1 MENKLVSIIV
11 SVYNGERYIEECI
24 ESVLNQDY
32 KNIELILVDDG
43 SFDSSNVILDK
54 YSLKDKRVKVIH
66 KENSGV
72 SNSRNIALERS
83 LGEYI
88 CFLDQDDILAKDYVS
103 YFYGLICKYNVEISA
118 TPSPRKFF
126 NETPHTIYEK
136 DHVDILSGEETA
148 INMLYHKIVIAP
160 WNKMISRNLI
170 ERNKIRFQPNFFNGE
185 GFAFSVESFLNANR
199 VAMGYKHLYYYRVGD
214 PNSGASRFKEEWIN
228 SSINAQQYI
237 KSIFA
242 NPSSALLRA
251 WAFSNWH
258 THCDALNVIVCCG
271 AETEYQ
277 DLYGRI
283 KRICQEEALCAFS
296 APVSLQQKLRG
307 LMFKISPYIASRI
320 INYFRIRK
328 FVKLNENKYKSD
340 ESSNSLHAAN

>member
-1 MENKLVSIIV
+1 MALFVNTMLKYQLL
-11 SVYNGERYIEECI
+11 R
-24 ESVLNQDY
+24 LQ
-32 KNIELILVDDG
+32 G
-43 SFDSSNVILDK
+43 S
-54 YSLKDKRVKVIH
+54 
-66 KENSGV
+66 
-72 SNSRNIALERS
+72 
-83 LGEYI
+83 
-88 CFLDQDDILAKDYVS
+88 
-103 YFYGLICKYNVEISA
+103 
-118 TPSPRKFF
+118 FF

-258 THCDALNVIVCCG
+258 THCDALNVIVGCG

>member
-170 ERNKIRFQPNFFNGE
+170 D
-185 GFAFSVESFLNANR
+185 LN
-199 VAMGYKHLYYYRVGD
+199 
-214 PNSGASRFKEEWIN
+214 
-228 SSINAQQYI
+228 
-237 KSIFA
+237 
-242 NPSSALLRA
+242 SATL
-251 WAFSNWH
+251 
-258 THCDALNVIVCCG
+258 
-271 AETEYQ
+271 
-277 DLYGRI
+277 
-283 KRICQEEALCAFS
+283 
-296 APVSLQQKLRG
+296 
-307 LMFKISPYIASRI
+307 
-320 INYFRIRK
+320 
-328 FVKLNENKYKSD
+328 
-340 ESSNSLHAAN
+340 